1 MIASPLLQVDQVSR
15 RFGGLMALNDVSFSV
30 KQGEILALIGPN
42 GAGKTTLFNIIA
54 GAFPSSSGHISLE
67 GRRIDAFSPE
77 RRCHAGVARTFQIP
91 KPFLPMSVRDNI
103 RVGAV
108 FGGHVAKSAEAALV
122 DNLMERLALTRWAN
136 EEASTLPL
144 GARKKL
150 EMARALA
157 TNPKVILLDEV
168 MGGLT
173 PGEVNEVI
181 ALIRAIRDDGVTI
194 VFVEHVMRAVMALA
208 ERVVVLSQ
216 GELIAVGTP
225 EQVTADEKVISAYL
239 GGAVHGEA

>member
-1 MIASPLLQVDQVSR
+1 MSASPLLQVDQVSR
-15 RFGGLMALNDVSFSV
+15 RFGGLTALNDVSFSV
-30 KQGEILALIGPN
+30 QKGEILALIGPN

-54 GAFPSSSGHISLE
+54 GTFPPSSGHVSLE
-67 GRRIDAFSPE
+67 GERIDSFTPE
-77 RRCHAGVARTFQIP
+77 KRCHAGVSRTFQIP

-103 RVGAV
+103 RVGAI
-108 FGGHVAKSAEAALV
+108 FGGHVSKTAEAALV
-122 DNLMERLALTRWAN
+122 DSLMERLNLTRWAD

-150 EMARALA
+150 EVARALA
-157 TNPKVILLDEV
+157 TKPKVILLDEV

-181 ALIRAIRDDGVTI
+181 ALVRSIRDDGVTI

-208 ERVVVLSQ
+208 ERVVVLAQ
-216 GELIAVGTP
+216 GELISVGTP
-225 EQVTADEKVISAYL
+225 EQITADPKVINAYL
-239 GGAVHGEA
+239 GGAAHAEA